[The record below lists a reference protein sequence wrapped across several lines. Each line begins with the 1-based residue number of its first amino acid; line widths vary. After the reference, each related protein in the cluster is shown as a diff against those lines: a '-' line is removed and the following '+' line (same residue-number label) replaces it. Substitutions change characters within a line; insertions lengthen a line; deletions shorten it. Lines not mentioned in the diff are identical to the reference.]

1 MAVKIEYIE
10 GTEQQKSRA
19 FSPAVITDGGN
30 TVWLAGQTALVDDD
44 GASIAGDCA
53 AQTRTI
59 LAGIDRLLRAQGGS
73 IDNLVSMTV
82 FISDPRYSDEFVH
95 ERRQVFKQD
104 RYPASA
110 MVTVGGFRRLG
121 IVIEIQGVAVI

>member
-1 MAVKIEYIE
+1 MATKIDYIE
-10 GTEQQKSRA
+10 GSEQQKSRA
-19 FSPAVITDGGN
+19 YSPAVVTEGGK
-30 TVWLAGQTALVDDD
+30 TVWLAGQSALTDED

-59 LAGIDRLLRAQGGS
+59 FANIDRMLRAHGGS

-82 FISDPRYSDEFVH
+82 FIGDPRYADEFVQV
-95 ERRQVFKQD
+95 RRQTFTNGAF
-104 RYPASA
+104 PASA
-110 MVTVGGFRRLG
+110 VVTVAGFRRLG